1 MDMVGGGPGTGA
13 VFHVTRSPAS
23 LPTFVNDVAEAF
35 GDYVNEQSLAHASGE
50 SVQYPLVAPEGGKGA
65 LLAEISEFTG
75 GSDHEVYTDS
85 AFRIPAIYLNDWPD
99 RYIHTDHDL
108 PANIDPT
115 KLKRAGF
122 IGAAS
127 AWYFANLDESGIPG
141 LLSLLERQQLERT
154 AVLLRRRV
162 GAPAD
167 ESDALT
173 RFHWAYERGVID
185 SINRFVPLASEQA
198 ATVEGRLQTLESAY
212 GSGGDPARAAAEGAP
227 VYRRNPVPKG
237 PMAVFGY
244 DYFADH
250 LGAERA
256 KALELLRYQ
265 GLRGDGADYA
275 LEALNFVDGVR
286 TVQAIRDALSA
297 EFGPVPV
304 GLVASYL
311 HALEEIG
318 VLQRN

>member
-65 LLAEISEFTG
+65 MFAEISEFTG

-85 AFRIPAIYLNDWPD
+85 AFRIPRIPNDWPD
-99 RYIHTDHDL
+99 RYIDTDHDL

-198 ATVEGRLQTLESAY
+198 ATVEGRLQTLDSAY
-212 GSGGDPARAAAEGAP
+212 QRRRSGTRSGGGRACLSAQS
-227 VYRRNPVPKG
+227 RS
-237 PMAVFGY
+237 
-244 DYFADH
+244 
-250 LGAERA
+250 ERA
-256 KALELLRYQ
+256 NGRLRLRLLRRPSRRGAGEALELLRYQ